1 MASSDPPP
9 HHSRAAAANSSAVD
23 ERSYWDD
30 VGLEWTNKQ
39 TDRLWREY
47 TDRLQI
53 ALLDRWLEGS
63 VGHTDDA
70 PPTALKTD
78 LFDEVAGRGIV
89 RHLTD
94 RGYHTTG
101 IDIAPVVV
109 AEALRR
115 NPGLRAC
122 CADVRDLPFADASFN
137 VVFSGSTL
145 DHFAT
150 VADIA
155 QAVKELVRVLRPSGR
170 LLLTLDNPLNPLVSL
185 RNGPLLRL
193 FRRSGIV
200 HYQVGAT
207 LGPRQLASLIR
218 SYGLEVRQ
226 TTAILHCPRVLA
238 VWRARAIEG
247 REFAVRERFLE
258 SLSRWE
264 RLEQWRSRF
273 VSGHFIAM
281 LAIKQEANSP
291 SLFSPPGSAVDR

>member
-9 HHSRAAAANSSAVD
+9 HHSRVAAATSTAAEES
-23 ERSYWDD
+23 SYWDD
-30 VGLEWTNKQ
+30 VGLEWTSKQ
-39 TDRLWREY
+39 PDRLWREY

-53 ALLDRWLEGS
+53 ALIDRWLEDS
-63 VGHTDDA
+63 VGHTGDA
-70 PPTALKTD
+70 PLTALKTD

-89 RHLTD
+89 RHLTG

-115 NPGLRAC
+115 NPGLDAC

-200 HYQVGAT
+200 PYQVGAT

-218 SYGLEVRQ
+218 SCGLEVRQ

>member
-1 MASSDPPP
+1 MASSDLPP
-9 HHSRAAAANSSAVD
+9 HHSRASAANSTAAEES
-23 ERSYWDD
+23 SYWDD
-30 VGLEWTNKQ
+30 VGLEWTSKQ
-39 TDRLWREY
+39 PDRLWREY

-53 ALLDRWLEGS
+53 ALIDRWLEDS
-63 VGHTDDA
+63 VGHTGDA
-70 PPTALKTD
+70 PLTALKTD

-89 RHLTD
+89 RHLTG

-115 NPGLRAC
+115 HPGLDAC

-200 HYQVGAT
+200 PYQVGAT
-207 LGPRQLASLIR
+207 LGPRQLASLVR
-218 SYGLEVRQ
+218 SCGLEVRQ

>member
-9 HHSRAAAANSSAVD
+9 HHSRVAAATSTAAEES
-23 ERSYWDD
+23 SYWDD
-30 VGLEWTNKQ
+30 VGLEWTSKQ
-39 TDRLWREY
+39 PDRLWREY

-53 ALLDRWLEGS
+53 ALIDRWLEDS
-63 VGHTDDA
+63 VGHTGDA
-70 PPTALKTD
+70 PLTALKTD

-89 RHLTD
+89 RHLTG

-115 NPGLRAC
+115 NPGLRAS

-200 HYQVGAT
+200 PYQVGAT

-218 SYGLEVRQ
+218 SCGLEVRQ

>member
-9 HHSRAAAANSSAVD
+9 HHSRVAAATSTAAEES
-23 ERSYWDD
+23 SYWDD

-39 TDRLWREY
+39 PDRLWREY

-53 ALLDRWLEGS
+53 ALIDRWLEDS
-63 VGHTDDA
+63 VGHTGDA
-70 PPTALKTD
+70 PLTALKTD

-89 RHLTD
+89 RHLTG

-115 NPGLRAC
+115 NPGLRAS

-193 FRRSGIV
+193 LRRSGIV
-200 HYQVGAT
+200 PYQVGAT
-207 LGPRQLASLIR
+207 LGPRQLASLVR
-218 SYGLEVRQ
+218 SCGLEVRQ

>member
-9 HHSRAAAANSSAVD
+9 HHSRVAAATSTAAEES
-23 ERSYWDD
+23 SYWDD
-30 VGLEWTNKQ
+30 VGLEWTSKQ
-39 TDRLWREY
+39 PDRLWREY

-53 ALLDRWLEGS
+53 ALIDRWLEDS
-63 VGHTDDA
+63 VGHTGDA
-70 PPTALKTD
+70 PLTALKTD

-89 RHLTD
+89 RHLTG

-115 NPGLRAC
+115 NPGLHAC

-200 HYQVGAT
+200 PYQVGAT

-218 SYGLEVRQ
+218 SCGLEVRQ

>member
-9 HHSRAAAANSSAVD
+9 HHSRVAAATSTAAEES
-23 ERSYWDD
+23 SYWDD
-30 VGLEWTNKQ
+30 VGLEWTSKQ
-39 TDRLWREY
+39 PDRLWREY

-53 ALLDRWLEGS
+53 ALIDRWLEDS
-63 VGHTDDA
+63 VGHTGDA
-70 PPTALKTD
+70 PLTALKTD

-89 RHLTD
+89 RHLTG

-115 NPGLRAC
+115 NPGLRAS

-200 HYQVGAT
+200 PYQVGAT

-273 VSGHFIAM
+273 VSGHFIAI

>member
-9 HHSRAAAANSSAVD
+9 HHSRVAAATSTAAEES
-23 ERSYWDD
+23 SYWDD
-30 VGLEWTNKQ
+30 VGLEWTSKQ
-39 TDRLWREY
+39 PDRLWREY

-53 ALLDRWLEGS
+53 ALIDRWLEDS
-63 VGHTDDA
+63 VGHTGDA
-70 PPTALKTD
+70 PLTALKTD

-89 RHLTD
+89 RHLTG

-115 NPGLRAC
+115 NPGLDAC

-193 FRRSGIV
+193 LRRSGIV
-200 HYQVGAT
+200 PYQVGAT

-218 SYGLEVRQ
+218 SCGLEVRQ

-238 VWRARAIEG
+238 VWRARRLER
-247 REFAVRERFLE
+247 REPFARERFLA
-258 SLSRWE
+258 SLARWE
-264 RLEQWRSRF
+264 HLEKWPSSF
-273 VSGHFIAM
+273 MSGYFTAI
-281 LAIKQEANSP
+281 LAAKREQ
-291 SLFSPPGSAVDR
+291 R

>member
-1 MASSDPPP
+1 
-9 HHSRAAAANSSAVD
+9 
-23 ERSYWDD
+23 
-30 VGLEWTNKQ
+30 LEWTNKQ
-39 TDRLWREY
+39 PDRLWREY

-63 VGHTDDA
+63 VGQTGDA
-70 PPTALKTD
+70 LQTALKTD

-109 AEALRR
+109 AEASRR

-137 VVFSGSTL
+137 VVCSGSTL

-150 VADIA
+150 VGEIA
-155 QAVKELVRVLRPSGR
+155 QAVKELARVLRPSGR
-170 LLLTLDNPLNPLVSL
+170 LLLTLDNPLNPMVSL

-193 FRRSGIV
+193 FRHSGIV
-200 HYQVGAT
+200 PYQVGAT
-207 LGPRQLASLIR
+207 LGPRPLARLVR
-218 SYGLEVRQ
+218 SCGLEVRQ

-238 VWRARAIEG
+238 VWRAR
-247 REFAVRERFLE
+247 RLE
-258 SLSRWE
+258 SREPSEREQFLASLARWE
-264 RLEQWRSRF
+264 RLEKWPSRF
-273 VSGHFIAM
+273 VSGYFT
-281 LAIKQEANSP
+281 AIHAAKREQ
-291 SLFSPPGSAVDR
+291 R

>member
-1 MASSDPPP
+1 M
-9 HHSRAAAANSSAVD
+9 
-23 ERSYWDD
+23 
-30 VGLEWTNKQ
+30 EWTSKQ
-39 TDRLWREY
+39 PDRLWREY

-53 ALLDRWLEGS
+53 ALIDRWLEDS
-63 VGHTDDA
+63 VGHTGDA
-70 PPTALKTD
+70 PLTALKTD

-89 RHLTD
+89 RHLTG

-115 NPGLRAC
+115 NPGLHAC

-200 HYQVGAT
+200 PYQVGAT
-207 LGPRQLASLIR
+207 LGPGSWPASF
-218 SYGLEVRQ
+218 
-226 TTAILHCPRVLA
+226 
-238 VWRARAIEG
+238 ARA
-247 REFAVRERFLE
+247 A
-258 SLSRWE
+258 SRCDRPRPFFTARAYLLFGGHGGWKGGSH
-264 RLEQWRSRF
+264 SR
-273 VSGHFIAM
+273 VSGS
-281 LAIKQEANSP
+281 SP
-291 SLFSPPGSAVDR
+291 HWPGGSTLKNGHQAL

>member
-1 MASSDPPP
+1 MASSDLPP

-39 TDRLWREY
+39 PDRLWREY

-63 VGHTDDA
+63 VGQTGDA
-70 PPTALKTD
+70 PLTALKTD

-115 NPGLRAC
+115 NPGLLAC

-200 HYQVGAT
+200 PYQVGAT
-207 LGPRQLASLIR
+207 LGPRQLASLVR
-218 SYGLEVRQ
+218 SCGLEVRQ

-247 REFAVRERFLE
+247 GESAVRERFLE

-273 VSGHFIAM
+273 VSGHFIAI
-281 LAIKQEANSP
+281 LAINQEANSP
-291 SLFSPPGSAVDR
+291 ALLAPPGSAVDR